1 MPHAHRHRLLST
13 LHFLLLTGF
22 LPSFFAERSSS
33 QRSPPLEEAVEL
45 LRDAPLYPPLR
56 EDVST
61 NDNPELTE
69 QSNNIVYD
77 TETSIEESNIQV
89 TPDESEPK
97 FRGDASEDVD
107 NSNLKYSVDND
118 EYSATADIEDIPF
131 LRPVY
136 PEENLFKSSFSDKE
150 DTNDVFE
157 ASRDDDDDSQDISF
171 FTSTKYDKSNE
182 NEFRTIRETKEY
194 REENLN
200 EADKVNI
207 IVPDDDDLLA
217 KKVIE
222 ENKNSE
228 IDLITLGKN
237 KQDDPGI
244 LIAPDFSTNA
254 KDSVLIISDESTVE
268 DEEVSQSGTHDFDTT
283 VETITDTNDNSNTY
297 DSKRNQE
304 RIKRSQDWDKSTKT
318 SRRVKTGDTILN
330 IRGAVRDAIG
340 DAGAAPGPRAST
352 RLDAFVIRPAPAP
365 RQPLRDE
372 PRPDAEEPAP
382 KPVTSQKQDRELL
395 VAAHSYVRIPCDLIN
410 VTNLRWYKD
419 NEAALL
425 STALPGADGAGAA
438 GAGGD
443 GALHIPRA
451 AQAHTA
457 RWRCAGQDTKGRAR
471 AGKPTR
477 LLVYEAVRSVYLAV
491 DGRRL
496 DAGNTWVP
504 VRDTAVLEVQCFAEG
519 GVPAPELTWRL
530 LAQEPALDHR
540 PYLRVYHTNHSV
552 EGVRWSRAV
561 VTAARE
567 LHNATLRCA
576 AVQRRPPPA
585 APRPPDAPPEPP
597 AQDDLSAQLQI
608 HVTYPPSF
616 VISRWPGFGARLVAD
631 YPQHPFSLH
640 SDRYVKE

>member
-1 MPHAHRHRLLST
+1 M
-13 LHFLLLTGF
+13 
-22 LPSFFAERSSS
+22 
-33 QRSPPLEEAVEL
+33 EL

-97 FRGDASEDVD
+97 FRGDASEDAD

-118 EYSATADIEDIPF
+118 EYSATADIEEIPF

-150 DTNDVFE
+150 DKNDVFE

-228 IDLITLGKN
+228 INLITLGKN
-237 KQDDPGI
+237 KQDEPGI

-254 KDSVLIISDESTVE
+254 KDSVLIISDEATVE

-304 RIKRSQDWDKSTKT
+304 RIKRSQDWDKSTK
-318 SRRVKTGDTILN
+318 
-330 IRGAVRDAIG
+330 VRKSKKI
-340 DAGAAPGPRAST
+340 S
-352 RLDAFVIRPAPAP
+352 
-365 RQPLRDE
+365 
-372 PRPDAEEPAP
+372 
-382 KPVTSQKQDRELL
+382 K
-395 VAAHSYVRIPCDLIN
+395 
-410 VTNLRWYKD
+410 
-419 NEAALL
+419 
-425 STALPGADGAGAA
+425 
-438 GAGGD
+438 GG
-443 GALHIPRA
+443 
-451 AQAHTA
+451 
-457 RWRCAGQDTKGRAR
+457 
-471 AGKPTR
+471 
-477 LLVYEAVRSVYLAV
+477 Y
-491 DGRRL
+491 
-496 DAGNTWVP
+496 
-504 VRDTAVLEVQCFAEG
+504 
-519 GVPAPELTWRL
+519 
-530 LAQEPALDHR
+530 
-540 PYLRVYHTNHSV
+540 
-552 EGVRWSRAV
+552 
-561 VTAARE
+561 
-567 LHNATLRCA
+567 
-576 AVQRRPPPA
+576 
-585 APRPPDAPPEPP
+585 
-597 AQDDLSAQLQI
+597 
-608 HVTYPPSF
+608 
-616 VISRWPGFGARLVAD
+616 
-631 YPQHPFSLH
+631 
-640 SDRYVKE
+640 